1 MRFRLSARDACWATL
16 ITSRTE
22 KGAPGPGSA
31 GGCVQTSKHHDIYRT
46 HLVSELHHLLTR

>member
-31 GGCVQTSKHHDIYRT
+31 GGGVQTSKHHDIYRT